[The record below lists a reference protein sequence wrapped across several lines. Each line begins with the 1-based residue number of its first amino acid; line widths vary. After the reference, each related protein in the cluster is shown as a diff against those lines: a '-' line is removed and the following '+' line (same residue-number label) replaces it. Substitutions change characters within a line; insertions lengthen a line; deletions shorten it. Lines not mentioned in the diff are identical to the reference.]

1 MLIPG
6 WTAPLA
12 FLTAQPVIQPVHDEQ
27 VGEEDIFGDCVD
39 QEDIEEL
46 TRLMLRSVAD
56 IEDNPV

>member
-6 WTAPLA
+6 WSALLL
-12 FLTAQPVIQPVHDEQ
+12 FLPDQPVVQPVHDEH
-27 VGEEDIFGDCVD
+27 VGEEDVFGDCVD

-56 IEDNPV
+56 IEDDPV